1 METYIDIVKQIL
13 LQALLSQHSSLS
25 EEAFTATCGFIVSAE
40 VPVMRLGL
48 EQLLEPMLN
57 VRTMT
62 TLYIGR
68 VELHVTVFKKFY
80 CALKFLMAS
89 VKNFG
94 PMV

>member
-1 METYIDIVKQIL
+1 METYIDLVKQIL

-40 VPVMRLGL
+40 VPVLKLGL

-57 VRTMT
+57 VRTTT
-62 TLYIGR
+62 TLYIGN
-68 VELHVTVFKKFY
+68 VTVCKKNY

-89 VKNFG
+89 EKI
-94 PMV
+94 